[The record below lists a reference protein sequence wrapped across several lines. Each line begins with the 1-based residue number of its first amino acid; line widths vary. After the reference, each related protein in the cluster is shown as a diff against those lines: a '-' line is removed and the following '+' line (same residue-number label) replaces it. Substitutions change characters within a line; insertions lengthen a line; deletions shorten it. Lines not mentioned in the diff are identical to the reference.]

1 MRSLS
6 IVFKYNNIDI
16 ARIYYPD
23 NGYTYS
29 ALNEIKYI
37 IERIKKYGTTLDDVV
52 LSIIK
57 YCENNG
63 GGVLNGE
70 FGGEL
75 AYIKNKYP
83 YVPFNQFDIDK
94 YYGLV
99 AITQKGMKE
108 LSIHTDMNVFIY
120 VDEEKVKSNDIVS
133 KVVFGNNEDL
143 YDSKE
148 DVTCFEFDRIDR
160 VIRDVK
166 VSSNFDNKFKHENK
180 IFEVIC

>member
-6 IVFKYNNIDI
+6 IVFKYNDIDI

-63 GGVLNGE
+63 GGILNGE

-75 AYIKNKYP
+75 AYIKDRYP
-83 YVPFNQFDIDK
+83 DVAFNQFDFDK

-99 AITQKGMKE
+99 AITKKGMKE
-108 LSIHTDMNVFIY
+108 LSINTDMNIFVYI
-120 VDEEKVKSNDIVS
+120 DKEIVKSTDIVS
-133 KVVFGNNEDL
+133 KVIFDHNEEL

-148 DVTCFEFDRIDR
+148 DVTCFDFDRIDR
-160 VIRDVK
+160 VLRDVK
-166 VSSNFDNKFKHENK
+166 VSMSFGNKFKHENK
-180 IFEVIC
+180 VFEIIR